1 MIDKKTII
9 GKMALTL
16 WTVSVGMP
24 LFAKDFIWFDG
35 KEAVSCYVPKNVDP
49 VVKIAAEMFSADMQA
64 VTGMKAMA
72 AKQEK
77 NAVIKIVELDKA
89 SSATKSALRKQGI
102 PVDEVSQK
110 IDGFHISIKGNQI
123 VIIGANGRGAA
134 YGLLELSRK
143 AGVSPWVWWGDVVPE
158 KKQRLVIDDGFA
170 TLQGASVEYR
180 GIFINDEDWS
190 LRPWSYGNF
199 EKADFGTIG
208 PRTYKKIFQLLLRL
222 RANAIWPGMHTG
234 TKAFFNIPGAK
245 AVADSCGIALGSSH
259 CEPLLRN
266 NVDEWDESKRGRF
279 NYITNKAQVQ
289 DYWIERLKEVKGS
302 KGGNLL
308 TIGMR
313 GIHDGSMEGVKT
325 MQEKFD
331 GLQQVINDQQELI
344 RRYLG
349 EPSKQTQVFI
359 PYKEVLDIY
368 NKGLKVPDYVT
379 LMWCDDNY
387 GYMTRLSDADEQKRS
402 GGGGVYYHLSYW
414 GRPHDYLWLA
424 TTQPGLIYNEMKAAY
439 DHNVRKMWLVNVHDP
454 KVAGYDLELFL
465 DMAWNINSVKSNTIN
480 AHYQAW
486 LCRQFGEN
494 VGRKLFPVM
503 QEFYKLCGE
512 RRPEFMGW
520 SQVEMDKKLYDRG
533 LTPVRNS
540 EFSTTAFGNEMD
552 RYLDRY
558 AGIASSV
565 KSLSGEV
572 RSELKDAFFAAIE
585 YPVLAADAHARKIL
599 WAQKARSFANGSTR
613 EDMFANNAKIYH
625 AVAQSQQAYQEIRD
639 LTAYYNDKMADG
651 KWQRSMNMR
660 PRDLPLFAAPN
671 VPTLLNDEQ
680 VKEWLQKPYDTQA
693 HPLQSD
699 GVIAHNACDYQKAT
713 DGVETVQMLGH
724 SMNAVAVPKDG
735 SLEYSF
741 ETTQEGDAML
751 RVALIPTQPND
762 KGDLRFSVSVDGAEP
777 TVYSLKEPF
786 RSERWK
792 LNVLRG
798 QAVRELKLAG
808 LKTGTHSLVIK
819 ALDNHVIIDQW
830 MVDYDWNR
838 KYYLFPVASHKVSTP
853 ISQMEKL
860 DRGVVALPA
869 ADKGIFVS
877 WRLLGT
883 DGKNVCFDVERDG
896 KVIAHHLK
904 LTNYIDRKGS
914 AASSYRIITYQDE
927 PMMDAPAEREV
938 SKAVKPWKDL
948 YRSMPINRPAGG
960 VTPDGKS
967 YEYTPNDCS
976 VGDVDGDGEYEIIL
990 KWDPTNAHDNSHDG
1004 YTGEVIFDCYKLDGT
1019 QLWRINLGRNIRA
1032 GAHYTQFLVYD
1043 FDGDGKAEMICKTS
1057 AGSVDAK
1064 GRFVSDAATD
1074 AGIRELD
1081 NAADYRN
1088 SRGRILTGPELLTVF
1103 NGETGKAMHTIWYQ
1117 PNRAFGTGR
1126 QVEEGE
1132 HLENGFPAYSS
1143 VWGDKNN
1150 YGNRGERYL
1159 AGVAFLEG
1167 ADKHPS
1173 AVMCRGYYTRSY
1185 LWAVDFD
1192 GKELKTKWL
1201 HASITPNDWKVT
1213 DADGKVLKEAH
1224 GCKATAYAQGAHSLA
1239 VGDVD
1244 GDGCDEI
1251 TYGSAAIN
1259 HDGTLLYSTGL
1270 GHGDAQHL
1278 ADLDPDRPGLEY
1290 YMVHEEYPYGSDLRD
1305 ARTGEIL
1312 FRTLDKDDTG
1322 RGVAADIDV
1331 QHRGYEL
1338 WCSDAP
1344 VVRDIKGKSV
1354 SAESSLSSKQNH
1366 DADLFRSNEKTSF
1379 RAVSRMPAMN
1389 FRIYWDGDLQDELL
1403 ANGRPP
1409 HFPPYLQKWN
1419 GSEAVALPLSNG
1431 KQLYEMGNSVSCN
1444 WSKATPNLQAD
1455 LFGDWREEVIYWDES
1470 DASHLNIFTTNI
1482 PTEYRV
1488 PTLMHDHIY
1497 RMGVAW
1503 QNVGYN
1509 QPPHLG
1515 YYLPDHAEK
1524 IQK

>member
-1 MIDKKTII
+1 
-9 GKMALTL
+9 
-16 WTVSVGMP
+16 
-24 LFAKDFIWFDG
+24 
-35 KEAVSCYVPKNVDP
+35 
-49 VVKIAAEMFSADMQA
+49 
-64 VTGMKAMA
+64 MKQM
-72 AKQEK
+72 
-77 NAVIKIVELDKA
+77 
-89 SSATKSALRKQGI
+89 
-102 PVDEVSQK
+102 
-110 IDGFHISIKGNQI
+110 
-123 VIIGANGRGAA
+123 
-134 YGLLELSRK
+134 
-143 AGVSPWVWWGDVVPE
+143 
-158 KKQRLVIDDGFA
+158 
-170 TLQGASVEYR
+170 
-180 GIFINDEDWS
+180 
-190 LRPWSYGNF
+190 
-199 EKADFGTIG
+199 
-208 PRTYKKIFQLLLRL
+208 KKIQL
-222 RANAIWPGMHTG
+222 
-234 TKAFFNIPGAK
+234 
-245 AVADSCGIALGSSH
+245 
-259 CEPLLRN
+259 PLL
-266 NVDEWDESKRGRF
+266 GL
-279 NYITNKAQVQ
+279 A
-289 DYWIERLKEVKGS
+289 L
-302 KGGNLL
+302 
-308 TIGMR
+308 
-313 GIHDGSMEGVKT
+313 SMMPT
-325 MQEKFD
+325 
-331 GLQQVINDQQELI
+331 
-344 RRYLG
+344 
-349 EPSKQTQVFI
+349 
-359 PYKEVLDIY
+359 
-368 NKGLKVPDYVT
+368 
-379 LMWCDDNY
+379 
-387 GYMTRLSDADEQKRS
+387 
-402 GGGGVYYHLSYW
+402 
-414 GRPHDYLWLA
+414 
-424 TTQPGLIYNEMKAAY
+424 
-439 DHNVRKMWLVNVHDP
+439 
-454 KVAGYDLELFL
+454 
-465 DMAWNINSVKSNTIN
+465 SN
-480 AHYQAW
+480 
-486 LCRQFGEN
+486 
-494 VGRKLFPVM
+494 
-503 QEFYKLCGE
+503 
-512 RRPEFMGW
+512 
-520 SQVEMDKKLYDRG
+520 
-533 LTPVRNS
+533 
-540 EFSTTAFGNEMD
+540 
-552 RYLDRY
+552 
-558 AGIASSV
+558 
-565 KSLSGEV
+565 
-572 RSELKDAFFAAIE
+572 
-585 YPVLAADAHARKIL
+585 VLA
-599 WAQKARSFANGSTR
+599 Q
-613 EDMFANNAKIYH
+613 
-625 AVAQSQQAYQEIRD
+625 
-639 LTAYYNDKMADG
+639 
-651 KWQRSMNMR
+651 
-660 PRDLPLFAAPN
+660 
-671 VPTLLNDEQ
+671 
-680 VKEWLQKPYDTQA
+680 
-693 HPLQSD
+693 
-699 GVIAHNACDYQKAT
+699 
-713 DGVETVQMLGH
+713 
-724 SMNAVAVPKDG
+724 
-735 SLEYSF
+735 
-741 ETTQEGDAML
+741 
-751 RVALIPTQPND
+751 
-762 KGDLRFSVSVDGAEP
+762 
-777 TVYSLKEPF
+777 
-786 RSERWK
+786 
-792 LNVLRG
+792 
-798 QAVRELKLAG
+798 
-808 LKTGTHSLVIK
+808 
-819 ALDNHVIIDQW
+819 
-830 MVDYDWNR
+830 
-838 KYYLFPVASHKVSTP
+838 VSTP

-904 LTNYIDRKGS
+904 LTNYVDKAGS
-914 AASSYRIITYQDE
+914 PASAYRIITYQDE
-927 PMMDAPAEREV
+927 PKMDAAENREV
-938 SKAVKPWKDL
+938 SNPVKPWADL
-948 YRSMPINRPAGG
+948 FKSMPVNRPEGG
-960 VTPDGKS
+960 VAQDGRS
-967 YEYTPNDCS
+967 YTYSPNDCS

-1019 QLWRINLGRNIRA
+1019 QLWRLNLGKNIRA

-1064 GRFVSDAATD
+1064 GRFVSDAATN

-1117 PNRAFGTGR
+1117 PNRAFGTGK

-1167 ADKHPS
+1167 ADKKPS

-1201 HASITPNDWKVT
+1201 HASLTPNDWKVT

-1224 GCKATAYAQGAHSLA
+1224 GCKATAYAQGAHSMA

-1322 RGVAADIDV
+1322 RGVAADIDAK
-1331 QHRGYEL
+1331 HRGYEL

-1344 VVRDIKGKSV
+1344 VVRDIKGKPV
-1354 SAESSLSSKQNH
+1354 SAESSLSSQKNH
-1366 DADLFRSNEKTSF
+1366 VADLFRSNEKTSF

-1515 YYLPDHAEK
+1515 YYLPDKAEK

>member
-9 GKMALTL
+9 GKMILTL

-24 LFAKDFIWFDG
+24 LSAKDFIWFDG
-35 KEAVSCYVPKNVDP
+35 KEAVRCYVPKNVDP

-77 NAVIKIVELDKA
+77 DAVIKIVELDKA

-123 VIIGANGRGAA
+123 VVIGANGRGAA

-266 NVDEWDESKRGRF
+266 NLDEWDESKRGRF

-331 GLQQVINDQQELI
+331 GLQQVINDQQQLI

-387 GYMTRLSDADEQKRS
+387 GYITRLSDADEQKRS

-558 AGIASSV
+558 AGVASSV

-572 RSELKDAFFAAIE
+572 RSELKDAYFAAIE
-585 YPVLAADAHARKIL
+585 YPVLAAEAHARKIL
-599 WAQKARSFANGSTR
+599 WAQKARSFANGSTKG
-613 EDMFANNAKIYH
+613 DMFANNAKIYH

-660 PRDLPLFAAPN
+660 PRDLPVFAAPN

-798 QAVRELKLAG
+798 QAVRELKVAG
-808 LKTGTHSLVIK
+808 LKAGTHSLVIK

-838 KYYLFPVASHKVSTP
+838 KFYLFPVASNKVSTP

-860 DRGVVALPA
+860 DRGLVALPA
-869 ADKGIFVS
+869 QDKGIFVS

-927 PMMDAPAEREV
+927 PRMDAPAEREV

-948 YRSMPINRPAGG
+948 YRSLPINRPAGG

-967 YEYTPNDCS
+967 YEYTPNDCG

-1004 YTGEVIFDCYKLDGT
+1004 YTGDVIFDCYKLDGT

-1064 GRFVSDAATD
+1064 GKFVSDAATD

-1081 NAADYRN
+1081 NHADYRN
-1088 SRGRILTGPELLTVF
+1088 SRGRIMTGPELLTVF

-1117 PNRAFGTGR
+1117 PNRAFGVGN

-1167 ADKHPS
+1167 ADKKPS

-1213 DADGKVLKEAH
+1213 DAEGKVLKEAH

-1322 RGVAADIDV
+1322 RGVAADIDA
-1331 QHRGYEL
+1331 QHRGYEY

-1354 SAESSLSSKQNH
+1354 SAESSLSSQKNS

-1515 YYLPDHAEK
+1515 YYLPDKAEK
-1524 IQK
+1524 VK

>member
-1 MIDKKTII
+1 MQIKQII
-9 GKMALTL
+9 FPMMSMVLSMA
-16 WTVSVGMP
+16 P
-24 LFAKDFIWFDG
+24 
-35 KEAVSCYVPKNVDP
+35 C
-49 VVKIAAEMFSADMQA
+49 
-64 VTGMKAMA
+64 
-72 AKQEK
+72 
-77 NAVIKIVELDKA
+77 
-89 SSATKSALRKQGI
+89 
-102 PVDEVSQK
+102 
-110 IDGFHISIKGNQI
+110 
-123 VIIGANGRGAA
+123 
-134 YGLLELSRK
+134 
-143 AGVSPWVWWGDVVPE
+143 
-158 KKQRLVIDDGFA
+158 
-170 TLQGASVEYR
+170 
-180 GIFINDEDWS
+180 
-190 LRPWSYGNF
+190 
-199 EKADFGTIG
+199 
-208 PRTYKKIFQLLLRL
+208 
-222 RANAIWPGMHTG
+222 
-234 TKAFFNIPGAK
+234 
-245 AVADSCGIALGSSH
+245 SH
-259 CEPLLRN
+259 LH
-266 NVDEWDESKRGRF
+266 
-279 NYITNKAQVQ
+279 AQ
-289 DYWIERLKEVKGS
+289 
-302 KGGNLL
+302 
-308 TIGMR
+308 
-313 GIHDGSMEGVKT
+313 
-325 MQEKFD
+325 
-331 GLQQVINDQQELI
+331 
-344 RRYLG
+344 
-349 EPSKQTQVFI
+349 
-359 PYKEVLDIY
+359 
-368 NKGLKVPDYVT
+368 
-379 LMWCDDNY
+379 
-387 GYMTRLSDADEQKRS
+387 
-402 GGGGVYYHLSYW
+402 
-414 GRPHDYLWLA
+414 
-424 TTQPGLIYNEMKAAY
+424 
-439 DHNVRKMWLVNVHDP
+439 
-454 KVAGYDLELFL
+454 
-465 DMAWNINSVKSNTIN
+465 
-480 AHYQAW
+480 
-486 LCRQFGEN
+486 
-494 VGRKLFPVM
+494 
-503 QEFYKLCGE
+503 
-512 RRPEFMGW
+512 
-520 SQVEMDKKLYDRG
+520 G
-533 LTPVRNS
+533 LTPV
-540 EFSTTAFGNEMD
+540 
-552 RYLDRY
+552 
-558 AGIASSV
+558 
-565 KSLSGEV
+565 
-572 RSELKDAFFAAIE
+572 
-585 YPVLAADAHARKIL
+585 
-599 WAQKARSFANGSTR
+599 
-613 EDMFANNAKIYH
+613 
-625 AVAQSQQAYQEIRD
+625 
-639 LTAYYNDKMADG
+639 
-651 KWQRSMNMR
+651 
-660 PRDLPLFAAPN
+660 
-671 VPTLLNDEQ
+671 
-680 VKEWLQKPYDTQA
+680 
-693 HPLQSD
+693 
-699 GVIAHNACDYQKAT
+699 
-713 DGVETVQMLGH
+713 
-724 SMNAVAVPKDG
+724 
-735 SLEYSF
+735 
-741 ETTQEGDAML
+741 
-751 RVALIPTQPND
+751 
-762 KGDLRFSVSVDGAEP
+762 
-777 TVYSLKEPF
+777 
-786 RSERWK
+786 
-792 LNVLRG
+792 
-798 QAVRELKLAG
+798 
-808 LKTGTHSLVIK
+808 
-819 ALDNHVIIDQW
+819 
-830 MVDYDWNR
+830 
-838 KYYLFPVASHKVSTP
+838 
-853 ISQMEKL
+853 SQMEKL
-860 DRGVVALPA
+860 DRGLVALPA
-869 ADKGIFVS
+869 QDKGIFLS

-883 DGKNVCFDVERDG
+883 DNKDVCFDVERDG
-896 KVIAHHLK
+896 RIIAHQVK
-904 LTNYIDRKGS
+904 LTNYTDRKGS
-914 AASSYRIITYQDE
+914 SANTYRIISYQNE
-927 PMMDAPAEREV
+927 PRMDAPAESEV
-938 SKAVKPWKDL
+938 SKAVKPWNDL
-948 YRSMPINRPAGG
+948 YRSLPINRPAGG

-1064 GRFVSDAATD
+1064 GKFVSDAATD

-1117 PNRAFGTGR
+1117 PNRAFGVGN

-1167 ADKHPS
+1167 VDKHPS

-1192 GKELKTKWL
+1192 GRELKTKWL
-1201 HASITPNDWKVT
+1201 HASPTPNDWKVT

-1224 GCKATAYAQGAHSLA
+1224 GCKNTAYAQGAHSLA

-1344 VVRDIKGKSV
+1344 VVRDIKGKSI
-1354 SAESSLSSKQNH
+1354 SATTK
-1366 DADLFRSNEKTSF
+1366 
-1379 RAVSRMPAMN
+1379 MPAMN